1 MIKTLLTVAYTVCC
15 NDALLET
22 STQHRHA
29 VVYLSTGATALA
41 KISHVFKWKL
51 SLGPKQAQDY
61 NHYELSHRCQTH
73 SAATDAIEWFAAGWS
88 CCAAGWSV
96 SRHHRLIAPTTNWW
110 HSLVHADRDRQEL
123 LAQISVV
130 IGCRQR
136 SARTSHCGQH
146 NRLKQYTVVQ
156 YCWSSV
162 QSDST
167 KDSLCS
173 MISRWQLKQTIVP
186 QCSMTLTNGANPSMC
201 SFHWLLKNPKFL
213 PSALSFT
220 ISANSQK

>member
-1 MIKTLLTVAYTVCC
+1 MKVVTRAKTGTRLQSLRVVTSVPHSLSSNGCNRMICC
-15 NDALLET
+15 WLIVL
-22 STQHRHA
+22 
-29 VVYLSTGATALA
+29 
-41 KISHVFKWKL
+41 
-51 SLGPKQAQDY
+51 
-61 NHYELSHRCQTH
+61 RCWM
-73 SAATDAIEWFAAGWS
+73 IGVL
-88 CCAAGWSV
+88 C
-96 SRHHRLIAPTTNWW
+96 HHRLIAPTTNWW

-156 YCWSSV
+156 CWWSSV

-186 QCSMTLTNGANPSMC
+186 QCSMTDQWCKSVHVLFSLATEKPKIFAECPFFHDLSKLAKITGRKYSISNTVLLVVQLT
-201 SFHWLLKNPKFL
+201 KTPKL
-213 PSALSFT
+213 RTP
-220 ISANSQK
+220 N